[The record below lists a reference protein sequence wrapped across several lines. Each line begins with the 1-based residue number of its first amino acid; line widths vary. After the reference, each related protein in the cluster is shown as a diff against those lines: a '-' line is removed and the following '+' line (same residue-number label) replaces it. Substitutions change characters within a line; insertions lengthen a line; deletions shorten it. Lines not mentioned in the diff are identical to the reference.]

1 MIKIK
6 PSSLGY
12 SIGELREI
20 MYGKML
26 SKLQYTYAKFN
37 LIILGLLLTL
47 SIMLL
52 CNSKSLSLFLTIKCS
67 IQENVHE
74 IHVYFKG

>member
-1 MIKIK
+1 MNMIKIK

-47 SIMLL
+47 SKYYVVM
-52 CNSKSLSLFLTIKCS
+52 
-67 IQENVHE
+67 
-74 IHVYFKG
+74 

>member
-1 MIKIK
+1 MNMIKIK

-37 LIILGLLLTL
+37 YIRSASHTKYYV
-47 SIMLL
+47 IM
-52 CNSKSLSLFLTIKCS
+52 
-67 IQENVHE
+67 
-74 IHVYFKG
+74 